1 MTTCRRCCWVD
12 HSDTDMVR
20 YHDLEWCR
28 PHHDESYLFELLL
41 LESFQAGLSWACILH
56 KREAFRAAF
65 DGFDPHKIAEYD
77 EHKCAALAQNA
88 AIVRN
93 RRKISAAVTNARI
106 FLDIA
111 AEWGSFDRYIWHF
124 TDGQVVRRGAGE
136 MPATSPLS
144 DAVSADLRRRGM
156 RFVGSTILYSYLQS
170 IGVINDHEPDCDFI
184 M

>member
-1 MTTCRRCCWVD
+1 MTTCRRCRWVD

-28 PHHDESYLFELLL
+28 SHHDEGYLFELLL

-77 EHKCAALAQNA
+77 EHKCAALAQDA

-124 TDGQVVRRGAGE
+124 TDGRVVRRGAGE
-136 MPATSPLS
+136 MPVTSPLS

>member
-12 HSDTDMVR
+12 RSDADMVR

-28 PHHDESYLFELLL
+28 PHHDEGYLFELLL

-65 DGFDPHKIAEYD
+65 DGFDPHKISEYD
-77 EHKCAALAQNA
+77 AQKCEALAQNA

-93 RRKISAAVTNARI
+93 RRKISAAVTNARV

-124 TDGQVVRRGAGE
+124 TDGQVVRRSTGE

-156 RFVGSTILYSYLQS
+156 RFVGSTIIYSYLQS
-170 IGVINDHEPDCDFI
+170 IGVVNDHEPDCDFA
-184 M
+184 

>member
-1 MTTCRRCCWVD
+1 MCKRCRWVD
-12 HSDTDMVR
+12 LHDPVMLH

-28 PHHDESYLFELLL
+28 VHHDEGYLFELLV

-65 DGFDPHKIAEYD
+65 DGFDPQTVARYD
-77 EHKCAALAQNA
+77 AQKCETLAQNA

-93 RRKISAAVTNARI
+93 RRKITATVQNARV

-111 AEWGSFDRYIWHF
+111 AEWGSFDRYIRHF
-124 TDGQVVRRGAGE
+124 TDGQTIRRGAGE

-156 RFVGSTILYSYLQS
+156 RFVGSTIVYSYLQS
-170 IGVINDHEPDCDFI
+170 IGVVNDHDLDCDFA
-184 M
+184 